1 MISPAVF
8 LPSPLLKRALV
19 LLMILLACF
28 VPMDAQA
35 VPLNLDAIG
44 SAQVSGKDVSAARTQ
59 AISNALNTAVIL
71 ALSELMPLENR
82 VKSFQT
88 INETIFPRL
97 ETYIQ
102 QYKVLA
108 EYSEEKTY
116 RVMVQATIDADRLSA
131 DVSTTGIRPAQ
142 TELPRLAFFISQNS
156 LQEPV
161 ARYGWQAEGE
171 FQLTDAEKALRDQ
184 MEKAAFPTVS
194 FQELAVYM
202 IQQNFASGPSI
213 SSKDAVAAGRDLKA
227 DIVIIGNAT
236 VSIAPNTMG
245 ESVQTY
251 KAEFRVQAFRIE
263 TGESIGNFGQNQVV
277 ADREESAGIT
287 HALNAAAALLGK
299 DLEEQL
305 TAAWRPA
312 EEQPK
317 FIELLVEGDSFMSRF
332 VKFRQA
338 LGRVA
343 GIGNI
348 QIQEMRVSSAHLIVE
363 FAEGPQSLANALI
376 LTPFDD
382 FGLKIDT
389 SAPDMLKIQLVPAAS
404 SAQQTNSP

>member
-8 LPSPLLKRALV
+8 LSSCFLKRALV
-19 LLMILLACF
+19 LLMILLASF
-28 VPMDAQA
+28 VPMNAQA

-59 AISNALNTAVIL
+59 AISNALSTAVIL

-82 VKSFQT
+82 IKNFQT
-88 INETIFPRL
+88 INENIFPRL
-97 ETYIQ
+97 ETYVQ

-131 DVSTTGIRPAQ
+131 DVSTAGARPAQ
-142 TELPRLAFFISQNS
+142 TELPRLAFFISRNS
-156 LQEPV
+156 LQDPV
-161 ARYGWQAEGE
+161 ARYGWQAEGG
-171 FQLTDAEKALRDQ
+171 FQLTDAEKALKDQ
-184 MEKAAFPTVS
+184 MEKAAFPAVS
-194 FQELAVYM
+194 FQELAAYM
-202 IQQNFASGPSI
+202 IQQNSASGPSI
-213 SSKDAVAAGRDLKA
+213 LSNDAVAAGRDLKA

-236 VSIAPNTMG
+236 VSIAPNTLG
-245 ESVQTY
+245 ESIQTY
-251 KAEFRVQAFRIE
+251 KAEFRVQAFRVD
-263 TGESIGNFGQNQVV
+263 TGESIGNFAQNQVV
-277 ADREESAGIT
+277 ADKEESAGIT

-299 DLEEQL
+299 DLEGQL
-305 TAAWRPA
+305 TAAWRPV

-338 LGRVA
+338 LGRIA

-348 QIQEMRVSSAHLIVE
+348 QIQEMRVGSAHLIVE
-363 FAEGPQSLANALI
+363 FAEGPQSLANAL
-376 LTPFDD
+376 LLNPFDD
-382 FGLKIDT
+382 FGLKIDAT
-389 SAPDMLKIQLVPAAS
+389 GPDMLKIQLV
-404 SAQQTNSP
+404 SADSIQKTNSP

>member
-1 MISPAVF
+1 MISPIVF
-8 LPSPLLKRALV
+8 LSTRFLKHALV
-19 LLMILLACF
+19 VPMILLACF

-35 VPLNLDAIG
+35 APLNLDAIG

-71 ALSELMPLENR
+71 ALSELVPLENR

-97 ETYIQ
+97 ETYVQ
-102 QYKVLA
+102 EYKVLA

-116 RVMVQATIDADRLSA
+116 RVMVQAAIDADRLSA
-131 DVSTTGIRPAQ
+131 DVSTAGARPAQ
-142 TELPRLAFFISQNS
+142 TQLPRLAFFISQNS

-161 ARYGWQAEGE
+161 ARYGWQAEGG
-171 FQLTDAEKALRDQ
+171 FQLTDAERALREQ
-184 MEKAAFPTVS
+184 MEKDAFPAVS
-194 FQELAVYM
+194 FQELAAYM
-202 IQQNFASGPSI
+202 IQQNSASGPSI
-213 SSKDAVAAGRDLKA
+213 SSNDAVAAGRDLKA

-236 VSIAPNTMG
+236 VSIAPSTLG
-245 ESVQTY
+245 ESIQTCE
-251 KAEFRVQAFRIE
+251 AEFRVQAFRVD
-263 TGESIGNFGQNQVV
+263 TGESIGNFAQNQVI
-277 ADREESAGIT
+277 ADKEESAGIT
-287 HALNAAAALLGK
+287 RALNAAAALLGK

-338 LGRVA
+338 LGRIA

-348 QIQEMRVSSAHLIVE
+348 QIQEMRVGSANLIVE
-363 FAEGPQSLANALI
+363 FAEGPQLLANAL
-376 LTPFDD
+376 LLNPFDD
-382 FGLKIDT
+382 FGLKIDAT
-389 SAPDMLKIQLVPAAS
+389 GPDMLKIQLV
-404 SAQQTNSP
+404 SADSIQKTNSP